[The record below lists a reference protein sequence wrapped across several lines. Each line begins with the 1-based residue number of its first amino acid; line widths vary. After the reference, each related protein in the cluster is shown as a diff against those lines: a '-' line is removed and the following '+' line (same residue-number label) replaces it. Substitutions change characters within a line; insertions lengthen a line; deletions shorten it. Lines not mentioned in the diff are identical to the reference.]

1 MLIPTSRRKHNS
13 ASVATV
19 MANDR
24 SDSEKDDGV
33 SGQENMRSVYLLPK
47 KDLEPRQSQTRSVY
61 LMPAVGVE
69 ESAKQTRVRRGS
81 KENDEMYD
89 EDSVHEKRKHKSKKK
104 SKKSGSREDTEGR
117 KSSTPSR
124 DHSRKRVAHK
134 YAKRHDKKPSSSD
147 ERDQVSSS
155 KKRDKRKKKGRKRGS
170 KEKPLHFSGSIAP
183 CVAVAGNGGR
193 RPQWMRAGLTVTSD
207 GSDRR
212 SPRLAS
218 AQQSSCSYRSI
229 ILLFVT
235 STHKI
240 HLPVS
245 I

>member
-1 MLIPTSRRKHNS
+1 
-13 ASVATV
+13 

-170 KEKPLHFSGSIAP
+170 KEKRQRRCEACHIPK
-183 CVAVAGNGGR
+183 VAATLLGEYCTLCRRRRQRRSSPTMDAR
-193 RPQWMRAGLTVTSD
+193 RPHSHQRRQRPTVAKVGECPT
-207 GSDRR
+207 
-212 SPRLAS
+212 
-218 AQQSSCSYRSI
+218 I
-229 ILLFVT
+229 VM
-235 STHKI
+235 
-240 HLPVS
+240 
-245 I
+245 